1 MNQVPPV
8 DNPRRLLR
16 TWNLKNVVPTV
27 PLAPGNSLNCSR
39 LAHSPSFPYRLAAVD
54 IDDTL
59 VGPDRIISEANR
71 SAIQRLRDAGVTVVL
86 ASGRSHANM
95 VPFHA
100 ELGLETPIISANGAL
115 VREAPKGRV
124 WAEHG
129 VPSDLVAEVIRQG
142 RALGLSVLLYTLDG
156 VIVDRRTQYTR
167 YDQSRN
173 DDPQILVPD
182 LAAVGAAA
190 VQKVLWMDDPSR
202 IQTLTAELTAQFDG
216 RLTVTNTDPP
226 YLEFMPP
233 GITKATGLADVARA
247 LGLDARDVVAFGDGN
262 NDARMLAWAGM
273 GIAMSHARPAAKA
286 AADYT
291 VPNAPVETSLAEG
304 IAWLF
309 AQAKR

>member
-1 MNQVPPV
+1 MDSRYHQ
-8 DNPRRLLR
+8 LR
-16 TWNLKNVVPTV
+16 TWKLKDAVSTL
-27 PLAPGNSLNCSR
+27 PLAPDEKAVPSGPGS
-39 LAHSPSFPYRLAAVD
+39 AHALPYRLAAID

-59 VGPDRIISEANR
+59 VGPDRIISDANR
-71 SAIQRLRDAGVTVVL
+71 RAIQRLRDAGVTVVL

-95 VPFHA
+95 LPFHA
-100 ELGLETPIISANGAL
+100 ALDLDTPMISANGAL

-129 VPSDLVAEVIRQG
+129 VPPELVSALIAQG
-142 RALGLSVLLYTLDG
+142 RSLGVSVLLYTLDG
-156 VIVDRRTQYTR
+156 VYVDRRTAYTD

-182 LAAVGAAA
+182 LAAVGNTAI
-190 VQKVLWMDDPSR
+190 QKVLWMDDPAR
-202 IQTLTAELTAQFDG
+202 IDSLTPELTAQYDG
-216 RLTVTNTDPP
+216 RLTVTHTDPP

-233 GITKATGLADVARA
+233 GITKETGLADVART
-247 LGLDARDVVAFGDGN
+247 LGLDALDVVAFGDGN
-262 NDARMLAWAGM
+262 NDVRMLQWAGM

-291 VPNAPVETSLAEG
+291 VPDAPVESSLAEG

-309 AQAKR
+309 ARALR

>member
-1 MNQVPPV
+1 MLSPVPYEEAI
-8 DNPRRLLR
+8 PRSS
-16 TWNLKNVVPTV
+16 
-27 PLAPGNSLNCSR
+27 ASAG
-39 LAHSPSFPYRLAAVD
+39 AFPYRLAAID

-71 SAIQRLRDAGVTVVL
+71 AAIERLREAGVTVVL

-100 ELGLETPIISANGAL
+100 ALGLDTPIISANGAL

-129 VPSDLVAEVIRQG
+129 VPPSLVAEVIRQG
-142 RALGLSVLLYTLDG
+142 RALGVSVLLYTLDG
-156 VIVDRRTQYTR
+156 VYVDRRTEYTG

-173 DDPQILVPD
+173 DDPQMLVPD
-182 LAAVGAAA
+182 LADIRAAA
-190 VQKVLWMDDPSR
+190 IQKVLWMDEPAHIDK
-202 IQTLTAELTAQFDG
+202 LTPELTAQFEG
-216 RLTVTNTDPP
+216 RLTVTHTDAP

-247 LGLDARDVVAFGDGN
+247 LMLDPLDVVAFGDGN
-262 NDARMLAWAGM
+262 NDVGMLEWAGM

-291 VPNAPVETSLAEG
+291 VPDAPVETSLAEG

-309 AQAKR
+309 AQPTL